1 MSNTGVR
8 PDDEERLAHL
18 SERELAAFLD
28 GGLTPPERHRV
39 VAHIDLCAACRG
51 ELVDV
56 GRAIKL
62 RGGRTRGATVSPWRR
77 SWIPAAAA
85 AGIAAILLMTRLTT
99 HSPGMDG
106 RTRAPRIAEGEG
118 ERRIDPISP
127 ANEIAVPA
135 ARIVF
140 MWHAVPADVYRF
152 FLLSESGD
160 PIWEKETTD
169 TSMTLPATVS
179 LTSGSAYFWRVDAV
193 TNGIVATTRFQRL
206 QVSRE

>member
-1 MSNTGVR
+1 MRDTGAR
-8 PDDEERLAHL
+8 PDDEDRLAHL

-39 VAHIDLCAACRG
+39 VAHIDLCVACRG

-56 GRAIKL
+56 GRAIKP
-62 RGGRTRGATVSPWRR
+62 RGVRTRGATVSLWRR

-85 AGIAAILLMTRLTT
+85 AGIAAILLATRLTT
-99 HSPGMDG
+99 HPPPMDG
-106 RTRAPRIAEGEG
+106 RTRAPRIAESEG
-118 ERRIDPISP
+118 ERLIDPISP
-127 ANEIAVPA
+127 ANDSTVPA

-140 MWHAVPADVYRF
+140 MWHAVPVDVYRF
-152 FLLSESGD
+152 SLLSKSGD

-169 TSMTLPATVS
+169 TSTTLPATVS
-179 LTSGSAYFWRVDAV
+179 LTSGRAYFWRVDAV
-193 TNGIVATTRFQRL
+193 TNGIVATTRVQRL